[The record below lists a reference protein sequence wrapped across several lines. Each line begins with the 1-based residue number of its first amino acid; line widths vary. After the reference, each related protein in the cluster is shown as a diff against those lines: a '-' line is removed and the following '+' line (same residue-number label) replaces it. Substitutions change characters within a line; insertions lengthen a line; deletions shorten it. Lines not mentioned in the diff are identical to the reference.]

1 MMNPAGCNSEQ
12 LSNILKYCGLDNVVI
27 GNKRLFFSNTNKK
40 LVNNKIKIKNKKAK
54 TDKKYKES
62 KLSVI
67 KNNSKLIKKE
77 KQKDPNSPFAV
88 LQKLL

>member
-1 MMNPAGCNSEQ
+1 M
-12 LSNILKYCGLDNVVI
+12 KYWGLDNIII
-27 GNKRLFFSNTNKK
+27 GNKRLFFSNSNKK
-40 LVNNKIKIKNKKAK
+40 LVNNKIKIKSKKPK
-54 TDKKYKES
+54 TDKKFKENKPS
-62 KLSVI
+62 LN